1 MKHNVFDDAAMNP
14 KERRKSIFE
23 IFEENNSIQHD
34 FERINRLYN
43 VHYYAEIDEVYYTL
57 KNMAEEWFP
66 FWKNRGRCLDFTD
79 YLDTIEYDKILAE
92 APNDVDAFITYI
104 EFVYNMWYL
113 CERYNFCCKYGSES
127 SRDKIRDL
135 MDEVL
140 SEMNQ
145 KAYYDPETEQC
156 LIGDNSPQVTA
167 AVEATELET
176 ASQILHYNHRQ
187 LAGEI
192 SKKKAILQNLAKYL
206 EGRESELK
214 SINMQLFKDINSAFN
229 NLDIRHNNIVQR
241 NSSDYKEKLAQMP
254 PEEMEKWYDEV
265 YQLILLAILEMDN
278 VERRDRIRKFIQDLN
293 SKDDNS
299 EEA

>member
-1 MKHNVFDDAAMNP
+1 MKRNVFDDAAMKP

-23 IFEENNSIQHD
+23 IFAENNSIQHD
-34 FERINRLYN
+34 FERINRLYS
-43 VHYYAEIDEVYYTL
+43 VRYYAEIDEVYYTL

-92 APNDVDAFITYI
+92 APNDEIAFITYI

-113 CERYNFCCKYGSES
+113 CERYNFCCKYGSKS
-127 SRDKIRDL
+127 SRDIIRDL

-156 LIGDNSPQVTA
+156 LIGEDSPQVTA
-167 AVEATELET
+167 AVEATEPET
-176 ASQILHYNHRQ
+176 ASQILHYNHKQ
-187 LAGEI
+187 LAGNLAE
-192 SKKKAILQNLAKYL
+192 KKAILFSLAKYL
-206 EGRESELK
+206 EGRETELK
-214 SINMQLFKDINSAFN
+214 SVNGQLFTDLNSVFN
-229 NLDIRHNNIVQR
+229 NLDIRHDNATPR
-241 NSSDYKEKLAQMP
+241 ESFEYKEKLATMS
-254 PEEMEKWYDEV
+254 PEELEKWYDDI

-278 VERRDRIRKFIQDLN
+278 VERRKKLRLLVQDIN
-293 SKDDNS
+293 QK
-299 EEA
+299 